1 MPLVSRA
8 VAHFT
13 DGTVCPVLETPDGPC
28 VLSGGRLWRLAEG
41 LPDIT
46 LIGEPAMI
54 VAAPPG
60 LTAAGLP
67 AAAVEIDPS
76 AGVGFVWVQAP
87 HGELVRSVDLAEVE
101 ALDQGDDSDE
111 STGGADRLGEQDDV
125 FADGEAAR

>member
-1 MPLVSRA
+1 MSRA

-13 DGTVCPVLETPDGPC
+13 DGTVCPVLETPEGPC

-46 LIGEPAMI
+46 LIGEAATI

-60 LTAAGLP
+60 LTAGGLP
-67 AAAVEIDPS
+67 AAAIEIDPS

-87 HGELVRSVDLAEVE
+87 QGELVRSVDLAEAE
-101 ALDQGDDSDE
+101 ALDQDDDGGQA
-111 STGGADRLGEQDDV
+111 TGGVDRLGEREDA
-125 FADGEAAR
+125 FLDGEATR